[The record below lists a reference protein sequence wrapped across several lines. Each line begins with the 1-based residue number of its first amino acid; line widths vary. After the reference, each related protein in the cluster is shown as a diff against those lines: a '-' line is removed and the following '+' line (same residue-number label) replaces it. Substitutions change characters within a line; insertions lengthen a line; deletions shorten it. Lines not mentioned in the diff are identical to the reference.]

1 MKRISL
7 FWSLFCMV
15 LFLQAQ
21 APAGYY
27 DHAKGK
33 SGAGLKTALFGI
45 VSNHTQRTYKQ
56 LWEDFKKTDV
66 RSDGKIWDMYSSVTN
81 YEPGGKHQ
89 GANYK
94 GEGDSYNREHS
105 FPKSWFNDE
114 YPMYTDLFHLYPTD
128 GYVNNRR
135 SNYPFGE
142 NNGETYK
149 SKNGFSKLGKC
160 TTPGYSGTVFEP
172 NDEYKGDF
180 ARTYFYMATAYED
193 RIAGWNSSMLAGNKY
208 PAYAEWVVP
217 MLLRWAAEDPV
228 SEKEIKRNNEVYKI
242 QHNRNPYIDFPGL
255 EQYVW
260 GSMTSTPFD
269 PDNYQGGGTNPE
281 QPVVQAPLFS
291 QASGVVAKGTEV
303 YITTATQGASI
314 HYVVNDGEEQVS
326 HETVKLTINENTSVS
341 AYAMLENAKSQT
353 VTANYTLKGD
363 VPTGSEIYVQVT
375 DEKALYAGQRVLI
388 VSTSAGTAMAE
399 QREDIR
405 GYCEVQPETD
415 GTLTTAVNQ
424 AGKPISFQIGGQSGS
439 WTLMDQAAHIYLAL
453 TADKNKLH
461 QATEANAQTAQ
472 WTIQIDHSGEALIAN
487 CKYPGRAIK
496 YNTSSPRFATY
507 KSGQASVSLFALLKQ
522 DLIDQTITTAQG
534 GVVRVYDINGRL
546 IRQAADVNAAL
557 QHLEPGV
564 YVVNSR
570 KILVR

>member
-7 FWSLFCMV
+7 LWSLFCMV
-15 LFLQAQ
+15 LLLQAQ

-27 DHAKGK
+27 DRAKGK

-45 VSNHTQRTYKQ
+45 VSDHTACSYKQ

-66 RSDGKIWDMYSSVTN
+66 RSDGKIWDMYSNVTN
-81 YEPGGKHQ
+81 YVPGGKQQ
-89 GANYK
+89 GANYQR
-94 GEGDSYNREHS
+94 EGDAYNREHS

-114 YPMYTDLFHLYPTD
+114 HPMYTDLFHLYPTD
-128 GYVNNRR
+128 GYINGRR

-142 NNGETYK
+142 NEGDIFK

-193 RIAGWNSSMLAGNKY
+193 RIAGWNSPMLAGNKY
-208 PAYAEWVVP
+208 PAYAQWVVP

-242 QHNRNPYIDFPGL
+242 QRNRNPYIDYPGL

-260 GSMTSTPFD
+260 GAMTSTPFD

-281 QPVVQAPLFS
+281 QPVVQAPVFS

-303 YITTATQGASI
+303 FITTATQGANI
-314 HYVVNDGEEQVS
+314 HYVVNNDEELVAES
-326 HETVKLTINENTSVS
+326 KVKLVINENTSVS
-341 AYAMLENAKSQT
+341 AYAMLEEAKSQSVT
-353 VTANYTLKGD
+353 VHYTLKGD
-363 VPTGSEIYVQVT
+363 VPTGSEVYVQVT
-375 DEKALYAGQRVLI
+375 DETALCAGQRVLI
-388 VSTSAGTAMAE
+388 VSPSAGTAMAS
-399 QREDIR
+399 QSEDIR
-405 GYCEVQPETD
+405 SYCSVTPEAD
-415 GTLTTAVNQ
+415 GTLATEVNQ
-424 AGKPISFQIGGQSGS
+424 AGKPYSFELGGQAGS
-439 WTLMDQAAHIYLAL
+439 WTFMDQADHVYLAL

-461 QATEANAQTAQ
+461 QATEASAQTAK
-472 WTIQIDHSGEALIAN
+472 WTIQVNLSGEALISN
-487 CKYPGRAIK
+487 SKYPGRAIK
-496 YNTSSPRFATY
+496 YNPSSPRFATY
-507 KSGQASVSLFALLKQ
+507 KSGQSSVSLFVLLKQ
-522 DLIDQTITTAQG
+522 DLINKTITNTPSG
-534 GVVRVYDINGRL
+534 LVRVYDIHGRL
-546 IRQAADVNAAL
+546 VRQTADVNAAL
-557 QHLEPGV
+557 MNLEPGV

-570 KILVR
+570 KIIVR